1 MIEDYLTIYTVKETS
16 KMLKTS
22 RQQVRRMIRGGE
34 LTAVKVGR
42 EWRISDD
49 DLRRF
54 LATKMD
60 IDNLK
65 QTNKKEIVTQQ
76 LYEEEKYE

>member
-1 MIEDYLTIYTVKETS
+1 M
-16 KMLKTS
+16 
-22 RQQVRRMIRGGE
+22 
-34 LTAVKVGR
+34 
-42 EWRISDD
+42 RISDD

>member
-1 MIEDYLTIYTVKETS
+1 
-16 KMLKTS
+16 MLKTS